1 MNKRRL
7 SVEWKEQARPIGAY
21 WFLLLF
27 SFFIFTVALITIDRS
42 LKSNDILILI
52 GIFATSSLGC
62 ALGQLAAL
70 YRFREV
76 IGVIHGLCA
85 LFFGGLLLSFGLPE
99 FLTVACGMYMF
110 FGTLMFFAGMWS
122 IQAGR
127 VMFATWPP
135 LIFGV
140 GGVIGVINDSPE
152 SLETWKSGSKWMV
165 WNATSL
171 TGFLIAIMLPIF
183 YLVIRENLRIFR
195 WRNGP
200 RTTIASDEIL
210 QKEAKARIAMKG
222 WIWILGLAF
231 LLSLGV
237 AILSPYLWQTEPR
250 DSGEEYSET
259 VKEKKTIDCDNYSG
273 CSPPP
278 ECRENTQ
285 GGTEKKPPPKPGSG
299 EQFRQVMEQV
309 GQFLWILMWM
319 LILLLLAY
327 FVFGAPMRRIFYVRH
342 YRDPLWPIS
351 TTKKIENQWDLIRIA
366 LADLGIYGQRG
377 DSATTLVEQAIPK
390 LQQITGS
397 TRRIPGLRDAAM
409 IRDRVVFG
417 LGVGKEDA
425 KKMNENANWVY
436 DSVWNRLGNTH
447 QIKALYRW
455 KLW

>member
-1 MNKRRL
+1 MSQSRF

-27 SFFIFTVALITIDRS
+27 SYFMFAVAIFMIETSFDAQDF
-42 LKSNDILILI
+42 LILM
-52 GIFATSSLGC
+52 GLFTASSLGC
-62 ALGQLAAL
+62 AFGQIAAL

-76 IGVIHGLCA
+76 IGLIHGCVVLLC
-85 LFFGGLLLSFGLPE
+85 GGILVSAGLPDI
-99 FLTVACGMYMF
+99 LAIPIGMYMF
-110 FGTLMFFAGMWS
+110 LGNIMFFAGMWS

-127 VMFATWPP
+127 VMFALWPP
-135 LIFGV
+135 LLFGV
-140 GGVIGVINDSPE
+140 GGVIAVINDSPQT
-152 SLETWKSGSKWMV
+152 LATWKSGSKWMV
-165 WNATSL
+165 WNSTSL
-171 TGFLIAIMLPIF
+171 IGFLIVTVLLIS
-183 YLVIRENLRIFR
+183 YLVIRENLRVFR

-200 RTTIASDEIL
+200 RTTIASDKVL
-210 QKEAKARIAMKG
+210 QKEAKARISMKG
-222 WIWILGLAF
+222 WVWILGF
-231 LLSLGV
+231 SCVLSLGV
-237 AILSPYLWQTEPR
+237 AFLSPYLWQTERR
-250 DSGEEYSET
+250 DSDEQSQTQGEP
-259 VKEKKTIDCDNYSG
+259 VDCDNYSG
-273 CSPPP
+273 CAPPP
-278 ECRENTQ
+278 ECREESK
-285 GGTEKKPPPKPGSG
+285 GGTEKRPAPKAGSE
-299 EQFRQVMEQV
+299 EQLRQVLEQA

-327 FVFGAPMRRIFYVRH
+327 LVFGAPMRRIVYVRH

-390 LQQITGS
+390 LKEVTGS
-397 TRRIPGLRDAAM
+397 ARRVPGLRDAAM

-425 KKMNENANWVY
+425 QKMNENANWVY